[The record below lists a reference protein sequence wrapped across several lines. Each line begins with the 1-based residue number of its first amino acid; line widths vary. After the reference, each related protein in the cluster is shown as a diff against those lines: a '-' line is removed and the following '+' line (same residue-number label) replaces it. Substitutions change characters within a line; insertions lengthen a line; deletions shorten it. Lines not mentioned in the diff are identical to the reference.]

1 MAHVQQLAT
10 MFGAVA
16 IAVCVSCTVPPV
28 TTSKPVWAPGVV
40 EPSIGKTVRGLV
52 DVRGLIHAHSVY
64 SHDACDNAPVDDAGV
79 RDPVCFDDFRR
90 GVCQSKHDFVFLTD
104 HASSF
109 ADTEMN
115 EALLARPDRG
125 DVVVSRDGAPVF
137 NRAACDNGSTPL
149 IMAGFESGTMTV
161 GLEHHIAPPGQ
172 RNYDAIDD
180 VTLAALRDA
189 GGVVLMAH
197 PEDFSVDALKGM
209 NLDGF
214 EMYNLH
220 ANTLQGAGAALDL
233 LVRLDPKNGKNPD
246 GLLDPNLLVY
256 DIFSEDPRYLERWGR
271 VLASGKHVTTTMGTD
286 CHRNTF
292 RNILRDGERVDS
304 YRRMM
309 ISFSNHLL
317 LDAHALDD
325 GLDDRDL
332 KDALKRG
339 RVYGAFE
346 MLGYPAGFDAH
357 LENAA
362 GDVVGELGDT
372 VAQSSTL
379 VVTAPHV
386 VDLDP
391 HAEAPLLI
399 TRILKAVDTTDG
411 FVEVARGTTSV
422 RAVLAEPGA
431 YRAEVR
437 MVPRH
442 LRAALRDD
450 VGLLENADGTPRDVP
465 WIYAGAVYVK

>member
-1 MAHVQQLAT
+1 
-10 MFGAVA
+10 
-16 IAVCVSCTVPPV
+16 
-28 TTSKPVWAPGVV
+28 
-40 EPSIGKTVRGLV
+40 
-52 DVRGLIHAHSVY
+52 
-64 SHDACDNAPVDDAGV
+64 
-79 RDPVCFDDFRR
+79 
-90 GVCQSKHDFVFLTD
+90 
-104 HASSF
+104 
-109 ADTEMN
+109 
-115 EALLARPDRG
+115 
-125 DVVVSRDGAPVF
+125 
-137 NRAACDNGSTPL
+137 
-149 IMAGFESGTMTV
+149 
-161 GLEHHIAPPGQ
+161 
-172 RNYDAIDD
+172 
-180 VTLAALRDA
+180 
-189 GGVVLMAH
+189 
-197 PEDFSVDALKGM
+197 M
-209 NLDGF
+209 NLDGC